1 MKNIYLCAKAG
12 AGKSSCAEYLT
23 KKGYQQS
30 SFAYPVYN
38 LAYDYFNMDKKL
50 KDRKLLQVIGTDAG
64 RYYDK
69 DIWVDRFVFDIMIVE
84 KTRELLDLQK
94 TLFVCP
100 DCRFINEHKALRRAG
115 WLGIYL
121 DVSDDIRIKRL
132 NQRDA
137 TAQIETL
144 NHASETALDEFKHE
158 LVSIDASG
166 SIEEMCDNLEV
177 ALNTPFI
184 IKQLDD
190 DWNYRNQLK

>member
-1 MKNIYLCAKAG
+1 
-12 AGKSSCAEYLT
+12 
-23 KKGYQQS
+23 
-30 SFAYPVYN
+30 
-38 LAYDYFNMDKKL
+38 MDKKL
-50 KDRKLLQVIGTDAG
+50 KDRKLLQIIGTDVG
-64 RYYDK
+64 RDLDK
-69 DIWVDRFVFDIMIVE
+69 DIWVDRLIFDIMIVE
-84 KTRELLDLQK
+84 KTRELLK
-94 TLFVCP
+94 YPKVSFVSA
-100 DCRFINEHKALRRAG
+100 DVRFINEHKALKRAG

-184 IKQLDD
+184 IKQLDED
-190 DWNYRNQLK
+190 FNYRDALK